1 MWNISVQTQTFHQQ
15 ILCISLYLH
24 LLTQLHVNAGLVL
37 QTAIN
42 TQHTRAMYGW
52 ILIFLIEI
60 ISLYLPKASFVAFL
74 PFKSSY
80 SWAQFAFERCQDNAL
95 LKYCT
100 ETVHKISHVQQISI
114 LLRVFF
120 FQNYSSLLSQPHPQ
134 ELSGYATKINRML
147 QVMSPRDLPSRET
160 EGKGRKQNKILFL
173 SFLWIINE
181 PGCKIKHQADELD
194 LKKTLLIGQMHQNG
208 LFLNARTLK
217 TVENGKTRI

>member
-1 MWNISVQTQTFHQQ
+1 MRNVSVQTQTFHQQ
-15 ILCISLYLH
+15 TLCISLYLH

-42 TQHTRAMYGW
+42 TQHTRAMDGW

-114 LLRVFF
+114 LLRIFF
-120 FQNYSSLLSQPHPQ
+120 SRIIPHFCHSPVLRSSLVTPLKLTTCYRLCLQGTCHQ
-134 ELSGYATKINRML
+134 EKLKVKEES
-147 QVMSPRDLPSRET
+147 
-160 EGKGRKQNKILFL
+160 
-173 SFLWIINE
+173 
-181 PGCKIKHQADELD
+181 KIKYFFYHSCE
-194 LKKTLLIGQMHQNG
+194 
-208 LFLNARTLK
+208 
-217 TVENGKTRI
+217 